1 MAVNSAII
9 SFNEGPSGIQDVLK
23 RLNLC
28 PGTCFEQISV
38 KCTKA
43 RVKDIQSKSSNKEKN
58 RREKL
63 RSIRKGLLDKEEEVE
78 GEESYKSGG
87 H

>member
-1 MAVNSAII
+1 M
-9 SFNEGPSGIQDVLK
+9 LK

-38 KCTKA
+38 KCTND
-43 RVKDIQSKSSNKEKN
+43 RVKDIQSKSSEKEKN

-87 H
+87 N

>member
-9 SFNEGPSGIQDVLK
+9 SFNEGPLGIQDMLK

-38 KCTKA
+38 KCTKD
-43 RVKDIQSKSSNKEKN
+43 RVKDIQSKSSEKEKN

-63 RSIRKGLLDKEEEVE
+63 RSIRKGLLDKEEEVK

>member
-9 SFNEGPSGIQDVLK
+9 SFNEGPLRIQDMLK

-38 KCTKA
+38 KCTKDF
-43 RVKDIQSKSSNKEKN
+43 VKDIQSKSSEKEKN
-58 RREKL
+58 RREAQ
-63 RSIRKGLLDKEEEVE
+63 E
-78 GEESYKSGG
+78 